1 VIGAL
6 LLDTHC
12 WIWLQDGRMDKFS
25 AAGKSAIR
33 RATRDRDLL
42 VSVISVWEVGLLDS
56 KGRISLTMDCE
67 RWITEALATPGLQ
80 LAPLTPAIAL
90 HSTRLPG
97 EFHGDPADRILVAT
111 ARMEGAQLLTK
122 DQRILDYARMKHIR
136 VLSA

>member
-1 VIGAL
+1 
-6 LLDTHC
+6 
-12 WIWLQDGRMDKFS
+12 MDLCFS
-25 AAGKSAIR
+25 IRIAGSGCRTAEWTNSRPPGSPQSEEQRGIETYWYR
-33 RATRDRDLL
+33 
-42 VSVISVWEVGLLDS
+42 VISVWEVGLLDS

-97 EFHGDPADRILVAT
+97 EFHGDPADRMLVAT